1 VAGGFLFAMK
11 IFERKSPRD
20 VSYMVEG
27 RRNMTENEFWQFLER
42 SWKENGRV
50 PQVSGIIDS
59 ADPVLQSHGQY
70 IGGHALLPNGYEKIS
85 DRQMLKM
92 GELLFD
98 KKANP
103 KTKEAIMVILAHI
116 PSRVALS
123 ILKKYNATP
132 DAGLEIFAEIALDES
147 KMWNE

>member
-1 VAGGFLFAMK
+1 
-11 IFERKSPRD
+11 
-20 VSYMVEG
+20 
-27 RRNMTENEFWQFLER
+27 MTENEFWQFLER
-42 SWKENGRV
+42 SWRENGRV
-50 PQVSGIIDS
+50 PQVSGVIDR

-85 DRQMLKM
+85 DGQILKM

-116 PSRVALS
+116 PSKVALS
-123 ILKKYNATP
+123 ILERYNTMP
-132 DAGLEIFAEIALDES
+132 DRGLDIFAQIALDEC

>member
-1 VAGGFLFAMK
+1 
-11 IFERKSPRD
+11 
-20 VSYMVEG
+20 MVEG

-50 PQVSGIIDS
+50 PQVSGVLDS

-70 IGGHALLPNGYEKIS
+70 IGGHVLLPNGYEKIS
-85 DRQMLKM
+85 DGQILKM

-98 KKANP
+98 KKSNP

-116 PSRVALS
+116 PSKIALS
-123 ILKKYNATP
+123 ILERYSAMP
-132 DAGLEIFAEIALDES
+132 DRGLEIFAQIALDECE
-147 KMWNE
+147 MWNE